1 MVLGLTGRYCAGKD
15 LVASLLAERG
25 WIVID
30 VDDLGH
36 GALAARAADVVAAF
50 GFDVGD
56 GKGGIDRRR
65 LGARVFGDDEA
76 LARLEAIVHPEM
88 VREVRRRIDDVGIGG
103 KVIVNA
109 AILEKM
115 GLDKLCD
122 AILFVSAPMPLR
134 FFRAL
139 RRDAF
144 PPQRILQRFSA
155 QKSIDAK
162 RLRKGV
168 DTYTIYN
175 VGSIRHLR
183 KKVLRIEAN
192 LLKG

>member
-36 GALAARAADVVAAF
+36 GALTARAADVIAAF
-50 GFDVGD
+50 GSDVGD

-88 VREVRRRIDDVGIGG
+88 VREVRRRINDVGIEG

-115 GLDKLCD
+115 GLDKLCG
-122 AILFVSAPMPLR
+122 AVLFVAAPMPLR

-139 RRDAF
+139 LRDAL

-162 RLRKGV
+162 RLRKDV

-175 VGSIRHLR
+175 VGSIRYLR

>member
-50 GFDVGD
+50 GSDVGD
-56 GKGGIDRRR
+56 GKDGIDRRR

-139 RRDAF
+139 RRDAL

-162 RLRKGV
+162 RLRKDV